1 MQNFYYDIPTK
12 VFFGEGQIQNLPEL
26 VSEFGQR
33 ALLVYGG
40 GSVKRSGLYDTIVS
54 LLKKAGITTWDLAGV
69 EPNPRLSTVCRGVQI
84 CRENQIDVVIPIG
97 GGSTI
102 DCAKAVAAGFYH
114 EGSPWD
120 LVLDN
125 SLITKALPIIT
136 VLTLAATGSEMD
148 GFAVINNEETSDK
161 QEMCSSLLYP
171 KYSIMDPVNTFTVPK
186 YQTAAGT
193 ADIMS
198 HIFELYFDGT
208 PGKYMQDRVMEGLL
222 KTCIHFGPVACEKP
236 DDYEAR
242 ANLMWTSSWAING
255 FLACGLTSL
264 WPVHAMEHQLSAV
277 YDVTHGHGLA
287 VLTPVWMRYILN
299 DDNVDRF
306 VNYGVNVFGISPDK
320 KPYEIAELAI
330 QKTEEVF
337 EKMGLKL
344 SMKDLGITDESHFES
359 MAERAADGLDE
370 CQVPLDKDK
379 IVEIYRKCMK

>member
-161 QEMCSSLLYP
+161 QEMCSILLYP
-171 KYSIMDPVNTFTVPK
+171 K
-186 YQTAAGT
+186 
-193 ADIMS
+193 
-198 HIFELYFDGT
+198 
-208 PGKYMQDRVMEGLL
+208 
-222 KTCIHFGPVACEKP
+222 
-236 DDYEAR
+236 
-242 ANLMWTSSWAING
+242 
-255 FLACGLTSL
+255 
-264 WPVHAMEHQLSAV
+264 
-277 YDVTHGHGLA
+277 
-287 VLTPVWMRYILN
+287 
-299 DDNVDRF
+299 
-306 VNYGVNVFGISPDK
+306 
-320 KPYEIAELAI
+320 
-330 QKTEEVF
+330 
-337 EKMGLKL
+337 
-344 SMKDLGITDESHFES
+344 
-359 MAERAADGLDE
+359 
-370 CQVPLDKDK
+370 
-379 IVEIYRKCMK
+379 